1 MEIPVF
7 CCCWT
12 TRTHTRFQNTEID
25 ISVGFNMQATI
36 ADNRISLINYA
47 LPVPGAREMCSLQ
60 SLRAE
65 QGSSEQLPRDWQL
78 EAATGAGMTVSGA
91 RARAGHVII
100 SCQHEA
106 RECVL
111 MYKSIQSGETS
122 IMYAAKRWYTGRSM
136 GSRESLEAE

>member
-25 ISVGFNMQATI
+25 ISGGFYMQATI

-78 EAATGAGMTVSGA
+78 EAATDAGMTVSGA
-91 RARAGHVII
+91 RPCRPCDYLL
-100 SCQHEA
+100 S
-106 RECVL
+106 
-111 MYKSIQSGETS
+111 T
-122 IMYAAKRWYTGRSM
+122 RSQRVCANVQIDPKWRDFNYVCSKAM
-136 GSRESLEAE
+136 VHGPKHG